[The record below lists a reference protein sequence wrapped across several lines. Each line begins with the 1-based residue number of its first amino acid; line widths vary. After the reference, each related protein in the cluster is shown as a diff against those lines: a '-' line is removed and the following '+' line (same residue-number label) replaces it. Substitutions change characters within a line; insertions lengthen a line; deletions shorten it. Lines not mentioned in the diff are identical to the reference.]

1 MIKMIALDLDN
12 TLLLKDLT
20 IPQETIDVLH
30 EASER
35 GVHVVI
41 SSGRMRAAAKRYAD
55 VIGTTDSIVCCNGA
69 EIYSGDGKLMHDA
82 GIPVETVKE
91 LVLLCEKKGI
101 YVQLYWGDDIVIER
115 WNEKT
120 EGYPDAHNQ
129 RVIEVG
135 SWSDAVSGKSDGII
149 MQSSPKAL
157 LIGEPDTVE
166 DMIADI
172 SEAMGGRLNFIRSS
186 RSYVE
191 VLAPGVSKGEGLR
204 ILAEKLGID
213 SSEVMA
219 CGDNM
224 NDMAMVTWAGTGV
237 AVANAVPA
245 LKEAADYV
253 ASQERSY
260 GVAEA
265 VRKFVLEKS
274 RLKRRSSCAIFELQK

>member
-35 GVHVVI
+35 GAHVVI

-69 EIYSGDGKLMHDA
+69 EIYSGDGELMYDA
-82 GIPVETVKE
+82 SIPVETVKE

-120 EGYPDAHNQ
+120 EEYPDAHNQ

-135 SWSDAVSGKSDGII
+135 SWSDTVNGKPDRII

-191 VLAPGVSKGEGLR
+191 VLAPGVSKGEGLKL
-204 ILAEKLGID
+204 LADKLGID

-265 VRKFVLEKS
+265 VRKFVLEK
-274 RLKRRSSCAIFELQK
+274 

>member
-35 GVHVVI
+35 GAHVVI

-69 EIYSGDGKLMHDA
+69 EIYSGDGQLMHDA

-129 RVIEVG
+129 KVIEVG
-135 SWSDAVSGKSDGII
+135 CWSDAVNGKLDGII

-157 LIGEPDTVE
+157 LIAEPDTVE
-166 DMIADI
+166 DVIADI

-186 RSYVE
+186 QSYVE
-191 VLAPGVSKGEGLR
+191 VLAPGVSKGEGLK
-204 ILAEKLGID
+204 ILADKLGID

-237 AVANAVPA
+237 AVANAVPE

-265 VRKFVLEKS
+265 VKKFVTYE
-274 RLKRRSSCAIFELQK
+274 

>member
-20 IPQETIDVLH
+20 VPQETIDVLH
-30 EASER
+30 EASAL
-35 GVHVVI
+35 GAHVVI

-69 EIYSGDGKLMHDA
+69 EIYSGSGELMHDA
-82 GIPVETVKE
+82 GIPVETVKD

-135 SWSDAVSGKSDGII
+135 SWSEAVNGKLDGII

-157 LIGEPDTVE
+157 LIAEPDTVE
-166 DMIADI
+166 SVIADLKK
-172 SEAMGGRLNFIRSS
+172 EMAGRLNFIRSS
-186 RSYVE
+186 NSYVE
-191 VLAPGVSKGEGLR
+191 VLAPGVSKGEGLK
-204 ILAEKLGID
+204 ILADKLGID
-213 SSEVMA
+213 QSEVMA

-253 ASQERSY
+253 ASAERSY

-265 VRKFVLEKS
+265 VRKFVIGK
-274 RLKRRSSCAIFELQK
+274 

>member
-30 EASER
+30 EASEC
-35 GVHVVI
+35 GTHVVI

-69 EIYSGDGKLMHDA
+69 EIYSGDGELMYDA
-82 GIPVETVKE
+82 SIPVETVKE

-120 EGYPDAHNQ
+120 EEYPDSHNQ

-135 SWSDAVSGKSDGII
+135 SWSDAVSGKPDGII

-191 VLAPGVSKGEGLR
+191 VLAPGVSKGEGLKL
-204 ILAEKLGID
+204 LADKLGID

-265 VRKFVLEKS
+265 VRKFVLEK
-274 RLKRRSSCAIFELQK
+274 

>member
-35 GVHVVI
+35 GAHVVI

-129 RVIEVG
+129 KVIEVG
-135 SWSDAVSGKSDGII
+135 SWSDAVNGKLDGII

-157 LIGEPDTVE
+157 LIAEPDTVE
-166 DMIADI
+166 DVIADI

-186 RSYVE
+186 QSYVE
-191 VLAPGVSKGEGLR
+191 VLAPGVSKGEGLK

-265 VRKFVLEKS
+265 VKKFVLE
-274 RLKRRSSCAIFELQK
+274 R

>member
-20 IPQETIDVLH
+20 VPQETIDVLH
-30 EASER
+30 EASVR
-35 GVHVVI
+35 GIHVVI

-55 VIGTTDSIVCCNGA
+55 IIGTTDATVCCNGA
-69 EIYSGDGKLMHDA
+69 EIYDGDGECIHDA
-82 GIPVETVKE
+82 SIPVEIVND
-91 LVLLCEKKGI
+91 LVLLCEKKGV

-115 WNEKT
+115 WNKKT

-135 SWSDAVSGKSDGII
+135 SWSAAVNGKLDGVV

-157 LIGEPDTVE
+157 LIGESGTVE
-166 DMIADI
+166 EMVAEI
-172 SEAMGGRLNFIRSS
+172 SAGMNGHLNFIRSS
-186 RSYVE
+186 SEYVE

-204 ILAEKLGID
+204 ILADKLGID

-224 NDMAMVTWAGTGV
+224 NDMAMVTWTGTGV

-253 ASQERSY
+253 ASEERSY

-265 VRKFVLEKS
+265 VRKFVLEK
-274 RLKRRSSCAIFELQK
+274 

>member
-35 GVHVVI
+35 GAHVVI

-129 RVIEVG
+129 KVIEVG
-135 SWSDAVSGKSDGII
+135 SWSDAVNGKLDGII

-157 LIGEPDTVE
+157 LIAEPDTVE
-166 DMIADI
+166 DVIADI

-186 RSYVE
+186 QSYVE
-191 VLAPGVSKGEGLR
+191 VLAPGVSKGEGLK

-253 ASQERSY
+253 ASKERSY

-265 VRKFVLEKS
+265 VKKFVTYE
-274 RLKRRSSCAIFELQK
+274 

>member
-12 TLLLKDLT
+12 TLLMEDLT
-20 IPQETIDVLH
+20 IPQETIAVLQ
-30 EASER
+30 EAADH

-55 VIGTTDSIVCCNGA
+55 MIGSADAIVCCNGA
-69 EIYSGDGKLMHDA
+69 EIYSGSGEMLHDA

-91 LVLLCEKKGI
+91 LVLLCEEKGI
-101 YVQLYWGDDIVIER
+101 YVQLYWGDEIVIAK

-120 EGYPDAHNQ
+120 DGYPDAHHQ
-129 RVIEVG
+129 KVIEVG
-135 SWSDAVSGKSDGII
+135 SWSDAVDGRLESIV

-157 LIGEPDTVE
+157 LIAEPETVASVIE
-166 DMIADI
+166 EI
-172 SEAMGGRLNFIRSS
+172 SAAMGDKLKLIPSS
-186 RSYVE
+186 NSYVE

-204 ILAEKLGID
+204 LLSERLGIT

-224 NDMAMVTWAGTGV
+224 NDLAMVTWAGVGV

-253 ASQERSY
+253 ANAKRSE

-265 VRKFVLEKS
+265 VRKFVLDK
-274 RLKRRSSCAIFELQK
+274 F

>member
-35 GVHVVI
+35 GAHVVI

-69 EIYSGDGKLMHDA
+69 EIYSGDGKLIHDA

-129 RVIEVG
+129 KVIEVG
-135 SWSDAVSGKSDGII
+135 SWSDAVNGKLDGII

-157 LIGEPDTVE
+157 LIAEPDTVE
-166 DMIADI
+166 DVIADI

-186 RSYVE
+186 QSYVE
-191 VLAPGVSKGEGLR
+191 VLAPGVSKGEGLK

-265 VRKFVLEKS
+265 VKKFVLE
-274 RLKRRSSCAIFELQK
+274 R

>member
-35 GVHVVI
+35 GAHVVI

-135 SWSDAVSGKSDGII
+135 SWSDAVNGKPDGII

-237 AVANAVPA
+237 AVANAVTA

-265 VRKFVLEKS
+265 VRKFVLEK
-274 RLKRRSSCAIFELQK
+274 

>member
-1 MIKMIALDLDN
+1 MSIVNKRF
-12 TLLLKDLT
+12 
-20 IPQETIDVLH
+20 IPQEAIDVLH

-35 GVHVVI
+35 GAHVVI

-69 EIYSGDGKLMHDA
+69 EIYSGDGKLMYDA

-120 EGYPDAHNQ
+120 EEYPDAHNQ

-135 SWSDAVSGKSDGII
+135 SWSDAVSGKPDGII

-166 DMIADI
+166 DMLADI

-191 VLAPGVSKGEGLR
+191 VLAPGVSKGEGLKL
-204 ILAEKLGID
+204 LAEKLGID

-265 VRKFVLEKS
+265 VRKFVLEK
-274 RLKRRSSCAIFELQK
+274 